1 MQSQIRMGDTIQI
14 GLLELQNG
22 RLWCH
27 GSFNDNLALYYLAVH
42 VKTHAH
48 NCVHTHTH
56 AHTHTKHTHTY
67 NNVLYS
73 SQQEIKAVIQSY
85 TLMHVAIITYTLLF
99 CSAWKNTSTH
109 THACVHAHTHAC
121 THMWECMCTQTHTHA
136 HTHTHTHTHIQT
148 NMHTCTHAC
157 TNICTHTHA
166 HTHTHTHAGTH
177 MHKAAHHPSGL
188 TFPSAPMS
196 QISMPSLWSVKNF
209 MFSRPGANLIF
220 LIQPRFVGVVLKKK
234 KKKML
239 FNRDLITKK

>member
-85 TLMHVAIITYTLLF
+85 TLMHVAIITYTLLS

-136 HTHTHTHTHIQT
+136 H
-148 NMHTCTHAC
+148 
-157 TNICTHTHA
+157 A
-166 HTHTHTHAGTH
+166 HTHTHTHKQTCTHVRTHAQTYAHIHMRTHTHTH
-177 MHKAAHHPSGL
+177 MQAHTCTKQHIIHQDWPFPLHQCPRSACRHCGVWRISCSRGQVQTWSSWSSHGL
-188 TFPSAPMS
+188 LGLF
-196 QISMPSLWSVKNF
+196 WK
-209 MFSRPGANLIF
+209 RK
-220 LIQPRFVGVVLKKK
+220 RKKCC
-234 KKKML
+234 L
-239 FNRDLITKK
+239 TEI